1 MWVDVAEIKFPG
13 KQEDDSADG
22 GEVAVSTCLALGG
35 LEQAVDGFEEA
46 VGLAGLSPGDDAIEM
61 SADHLCHDLHRFDF
75 GAHHVA
81 GPLGEHGAY
90 DVDLLALHDFPQL
103 FLIEPSTGSAL
114 GRDLRDERIQ
124 IGARLRRQASA
135 IPQKLPAQS
144 LETDIRFLFDAPGL
158 VDGRVGMGDHV
169 EFVEGNPSTGQIVG
183 YALDEGRRHVDG
195 DGLNGRWI
203 ATVGSEIG
211 GEGFDR
217 FGILP
222 FGDEQHPAL
231 VGIGHQSDVVMPASF
246 RCFVRRQSLDFGE
259 ISLLQP
265 QLNVALADGRH
276 LMPGQPDQPG
286 YGGEGHF
293 PAHRHDQRLEEQRKA
308 GKPAGPVGLNLP
320 NTGVRQANAR
330 HPDDQVAFVLE
341 EIQMPVALGHG
352 VVRGM
357 RPRNPRYSEAATCHK
372 INVQRQRFLRGVK
385 INPVDVPWRGNTQ
398 CGFKKLGSHHVSFSR
413 ASNRERNP
421 TRSDA
426 QTVAAFVSMAGCTNA
441 LHPAMRQ
448 RISRDRASRVRFA
461 GLRPPLTLCLGMLP
475 SRRLAHSKFKRGIFF
490 SLQGSY
496 YNTDGFNAIN
506 NPTNSNYNS
515 DDDGF
520 HNGSITGSFS
530 IRPAQGHEIGVNL
543 FSSQGSNK
551 YDSWGFGTPKTNDFK
566 SDQDVSSYS
575 VFSRNVFHPVWTSTL
590 RFGNSIDDSKNYS
603 NGSRTGVFR
612 TSQDQFGWQND
623 IKLPVGKA
631 LLAAEYLRQSVSGSS
646 VDYTVDERT
655 VTSLLAGWTGDIDDH
670 RFQLNLRDDDNSQFG
685 RKTTGSV
692 TYGYQFTPEL
702 RAHVAYGTAFRAPTF
717 NELYYP
723 DYGNGNLNPE
733 TSSNT
738 EVGFNWASGDHRFFG
753 VVYNNEVSDLI
764 QTGPA
769 PMYAPENISKALLR
783 GASLT
788 YDGRISNWT
797 TGVSLDWLDP
807 RNEGKGANNGNLLVR
822 RARQQ
827 MNSYLGRS
835 FGNLEIRGEWQLVG
849 KRYNDV
855 ANTQVL
861 GGYGLV
867 NLYADYHLQKDW
879 SVFVRGNNIFN
890 KYYETAGDY
899 STAGASI
906 FAGIRYQPK

>member
-1 MWVDVAEIKFPG
+1 MNPCYCLSFIALAQLVEYPAIAADNETDVIVVTATRQATKESELLCDVSVISREEI
-13 KQEDDSADG
+13 
-22 GEVAVSTCLALGG
+22 
-35 LEQAVDGFEEA
+35 EQAGQSTIEQLLNRQPGIQYSANGGPGTSSGLYIRGTNSNQSIVLIDGQR
-46 VGLAGLSPGDDAIEM
+46 VG
-61 SADHLCHDLHRFDF
+61 SAT
-75 GAHHVA
+75 
-81 GPLGEHGAY
+81 
-90 DVDLLALHDFPQL
+90 
-103 FLIEPSTGSAL
+103 TGSAAL
-114 GRDLRDERIQ
+114 SRIPLSQIERIEILRGPASSLYGADAIGGVVQ
-124 IGARLRRQASA
+124 IFTRKGEG
-135 IPQKLPAQS
+135 PAQLNAS
-144 LETDIRFLFDAPGL
+144 GGYGTYGTSET
-158 VDGRVGMGDHV
+158 
-169 EFVEGNPSTGQIVG
+169 
-183 YALDEGRRHVDG
+183 
-195 DGLNGRWI
+195 
-203 ATVGSEIG
+203 TVGISG
-211 GEGFDR
+211 G
-217 FGILP
+217 
-222 FGDEQHPAL
+222 
-231 VGIGHQSDVVMPASF
+231 
-246 RCFVRRQSLDFGE
+246 
-259 ISLLQP
+259 
-265 QLNVALADGRH
+265 
-276 LMPGQPDQPG
+276 
-286 YGGEGHF
+286 
-293 PAHRHDQRLEEQRKA
+293 
-308 GKPAGPVGLNLP
+308 
-320 NTGVRQANAR
+320 T
-330 HPDDQVAFVLE
+330 
-341 EIQMPVALGHG
+341 
-352 VVRGM
+352 
-357 RPRNPRYSEAATCHK
+357 EA
-372 INVQRQRFLRGVK
+372 
-385 INPVDVPWRGNTQ
+385 
-398 CGFKKLGSHHVSFSR
+398 
-413 ASNRERNP
+413 
-421 TRSDA
+421 
-426 QTVAAFVSMAGCTNA
+426 
-441 LHPAMRQ
+441 
-448 RISRDRASRVRFA
+448 
-461 GLRPPLTLCLGMLP
+461 
-475 SRRLAHSKFKRGIFF
+475 IFF

-551 YDSWGFGTPKTNDFK
+551 YDSWGFGTPKNNDFK